1 MRFAFI
7 AAENAHFHVTTLCR
21 VMHVSTGGFYAWKT
35 RPESVRA
42 KDDRMYRVLIKEAP
56 AISKGRYGSPRIHA
70 ELKDNGHSIGRKRV
84 FRLMQLDGL
93 RGVMKR
99 RVRYSPASDPSQ
111 VVALN
116 ILDRNFT
123 PIAPNQ
129 VWAGD
134 TTELYTANGGKLYL
148 AVVLDL
154 FSRFVVGWALSATND
169 TRLVISA
176 LEMALKRRSPP
187 VGLLHHSDQGS
198 PYASDLYQ
206 RTLLARQIITSMS
219 RRGNCYDNAVVESF
233 FSTFK
238 AELAETFESA
248 SIAKTET
255 FEFIEV
261 FYNQQRRHSS
271 IGYRSPAQHEKVSVL
286 AYQVAA

>member
-1 MRFAFI
+1 MF
-7 AAENAHFHVTTLCR
+7 
-21 VMHVSTGGFYAWKT
+21 
-35 RPESVRA
+35 RA
-42 KDDRMYRVLIKEAP
+42 LVHEIHALTKK
-56 AISKGRYGSPRIHA
+56 RYGSPRIYR
-70 ELKDNGHSIGRKRV
+70 ELKARGYAIGKKRV
-84 FRLMQLDGL
+84 LRLMQQDGL
-93 RGVMKR
+93 RGVMKK
-99 RVRYSPASDPSQ
+99 RVRYSPAAHPDQ

-116 ILDRNFT
+116 VLDRNFE
-123 PIAPNQ
+123 PLAPNQ

-134 TTELYTANGGKLYL
+134 TTELRTANGGKLYL

-169 TRLVISA
+169 TRLVLSA

-187 VGLLHHSDQGS
+187 KGLLHHSDQGS

-206 RTLLARQIITSMS
+206 RTLLAAQIVTSMS
-219 RRGNCYDNAVVESF
+219 RRGNCYDNAVVESY

-238 AELAETFESA
+238 AELGDTFENA
-248 SIAKTET
+248 AIAKAEI

-271 IGYRSPAQHEKVSVL
+271 IGYRSPAEHERSSVFS
-286 AYQVAA
+286 YQMAA